1 MHPLSVINPPYF
13 APYPID
19 LTFTVNAP
27 GFNADQVVAFDVCGR
42 AIFMSKPSKSS
53 GKKFLV
59 DAISGRPLFTLKS
72 KSLTAHKRWQVFKG
86 ESTNAKDLL
95 FSIKQSSAFQSRR
108 EYDMFFFTN
117 KKEKTCDFKIKGSI
131 SKKKCTVYQGESSFI
146 VAQMTEEHRIPVGG
160 NTFGVKIHP
169 GGIDVAFIAAFIVI
183 LHEVE
188 REDSEGIDEILDAI
202 VEFLGT

>member
-72 KSLTAHKRWQVFKG
+72 KVNFP
-86 ESTNAKDLL
+86 
-95 FSIKQSSAFQSRR
+95 
-108 EYDMFFFTN
+108 
-117 KKEKTCDFKIKGSI
+117 SI
-131 SKKKCTVYQGESSFI
+131 SPVVI
-146 VAQMTEEHRIPVGG
+146 AMTEEHRIPVGG

-183 LHEVE
+183 LHE
-188 REDSEGIDEILDAI
+188 
-202 VEFLGT
+202 